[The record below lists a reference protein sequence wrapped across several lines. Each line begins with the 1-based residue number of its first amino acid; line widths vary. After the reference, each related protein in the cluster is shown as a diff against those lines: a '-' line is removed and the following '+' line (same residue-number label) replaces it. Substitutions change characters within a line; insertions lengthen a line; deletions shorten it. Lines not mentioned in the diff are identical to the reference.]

1 MFGSKE
7 GKLRD
12 GSIVTLRPMVKEDE
26 EALFQFFQTLPDD
39 LVVFIRHNVKNREVI
54 REWARKLNYERVLP
68 LLAIAGDEIVGDA
81 TLHRVAHGWKRHIGR
96 VRVVISPKC
105 HRQGL
110 ATLMLN
116 ELVTLGHE
124 LGLEKLWAEI
134 PLDSVGAIRA
144 CRHAG
149 FVSKAVIEG
158 MVKNARG
165 ENKDVLIMVCD
176 IPTFFDRRWTQQKQ

>member
-7 GKLRD
+7 GKLKD
-12 GSIVTLRPMVKEDE
+12 GSKVIIRPMVRTDE
-26 EALFQFFQTLPDD
+26 EALFRFFQSLPDE
-39 LVVFIRHNVKNREVI
+39 LVLFIRHNVKNRDVI
-54 REWARKLNYERVLP
+54 REWAEKLNYDRVLP
-68 LLAIAGDEIVGDA
+68 LIALAGEEIIGDA

-96 VRVVISPKC
+96 VRVVISPRY
-105 HRQGL
+105 HRFGL

-144 CRHAG
+144 CRNAG
-149 FVSKAVIEG
+149 FASKAVIEG

-165 ENKDVLIMVCD
+165 ENQDVLIMVCD
-176 IPTFFDRRWTQQKQ
+176 IPTFFDRRWAEQNP

>member
-1 MFGSKE
+1 MFGSKT
-7 GKLRD
+7 GKLKD
-12 GSIVTLRPMVKEDE
+12 GSTVILRPMVKEDE
-26 EALFQFFQTLPDD
+26 EALYRFFQSLPED
-39 LVVFIRHNVKNREVI
+39 LILFIRHDVKNREVI
-54 REWARKLNYERVLP
+54 REWARRLNYDRVLP
-68 LLAIAGDEIVGDA
+68 LVALSGDEIVGDA

-96 VRVVISPKC
+96 VRVVIAPVY

-144 CRHAG
+144 CRNAG
-149 FVSKAVIEG
+149 FASKAVIEG
-158 MVKNARG
+158 MVKDANG

-176 IPTFFDRRWTQQKQ
+176 IPTFFDRRWTKQNP